1 MERRLNEMNL
11 LTKIHMLN
19 EAYAVMHGIPIER
32 KFSNRELGPALVE
45 LEEAENDVEQIH
57 LVAQEAK

>member
-1 MERRLNEMNL
+1 MNL
-11 LTKIHMLN
+11 LTNIHLLQ

-45 LEEAENDVEQIH
+45 IEEAEGMIEKHQITA
-57 LVAQEAK
+57 AQERK